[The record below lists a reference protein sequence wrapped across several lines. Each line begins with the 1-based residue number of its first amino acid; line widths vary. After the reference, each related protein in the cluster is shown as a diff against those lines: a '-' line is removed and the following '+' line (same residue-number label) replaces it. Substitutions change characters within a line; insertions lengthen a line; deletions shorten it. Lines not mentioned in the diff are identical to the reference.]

1 MRLAKY
7 PCVLHMNTVILYMFN
22 LQLCVLKVGIRKQ
35 LRKSKKRK
43 KKFNRCAHCNDD
55 NHTEKKTMHKT
66 NPRMTPQAGAKQYF
80 TCMLEYTPVL
90 YQSFFISHREVL
102 LLEIMKL
109 FIFKAHSNYQII
121 STDVYREKVYLELR
135 EPN

>member
-43 KKFNRCAHCNDD
+43 KKFNRCAHCNND
-55 NHTEKKTMHKT
+55 NNTEKKHAENQSQNDTIGGCKTIFYMHV
-66 NPRMTPQAGAKQYF
+66 RI
-80 TCMLEYTPVL
+80 YTSFVL
-90 YQSFFISHREVL
+90 ILFHFSQRSFVVG
-102 LLEIMKL
+102 
-109 FIFKAHSNYQII
+109 NY
-121 STDVYREKVYLELR
+121 EAFHF
-135 EPN
+135 

>member
-43 KKFNRCAHCNDD
+43 KKFNRCANCNND
-55 NHTEKKTMHKT
+55 NHTEKKNMQKT

>member
-43 KKFNRCAHCNDD
+43 KKFNRCAHCNND
-55 NHTEKKTMHKT
+55 NHKEKKTCRK
-66 NPRMTPQAGAKQYF
+66 PTP
-80 TCMLEYTPVL
+80 E
-90 YQSFFISHREVL
+90 
-102 LLEIMKL
+102 
-109 FIFKAHSNYQII
+109 
-121 STDVYREKVYLELR
+121 
-135 EPN
+135 

>member
-43 KKFNRCAHCNDD
+43 KNSTGVHIVIMIITQKKNAQNQPQNDTIGGCKRIFFK
-55 NHTEKKTMHKT
+55 HV
-66 NPRMTPQAGAKQYF
+66 RI
-80 TCMLEYTPVL
+80 YT
-90 YQSFFISHREVL
+90 SFVSN
-102 LLEIMKL
+102 L
-109 FIFKAHSNYQII
+109 FHFSQRSFVVGNYELFVFKAYSNYIDKRSIGSYENQ
-121 STDVYREKVYLELR
+121 T
-135 EPN
+135 N

>member
-43 KKFNRCAHCNDD
+43 KNSTGVHIVIMII
-55 NHTEKKTMHKT
+55 TQKKKNMQKT

>member
-43 KKFNRCAHCNDD
+43 KKFNRCAHCNND
-55 NHTEKKTMHKT
+55 NHTEKKNMQKT
-66 NPRMTPQAGAKQYF
+66 NPRMTPQGGAKQYF

>member
-43 KKFNRCAHCNDD
+43 KKFNRCAHCNND
-55 NHTEKKTMHKT
+55 NHTKKK
-66 NPRMTPQAGAKQYF
+66 PCRKPTP
-80 TCMLEYTPVL
+80 E
-90 YQSFFISHREVL
+90 
-102 LLEIMKL
+102 
-109 FIFKAHSNYQII
+109 
-121 STDVYREKVYLELR
+121 
-135 EPN
+135 